1 MSIQQM
7 FFASLASGGD
17 FVINGSGLWAGVDD
31 RLLLTPSSAPS
42 STTIKSG
49 RIIFKLTSI
58 GAEQTLL
65 QAHVDGSNW
74 TQIKLFATNELGFEV
89 VDSGSETL
97 LLKTTQVLRDF
108 SSWYVLDWFYDSS
121 VATPSAS
128 SIGMALNG
136 VTITDFATAT
146 YPSQNVVCD
155 FGGNGVPMYIGAYN
169 ATSKDYSGYIAGI
182 SLYDGTKYGPA
193 NSGETT
199 DDGYWQINDVSGLT
213 FGDNGFLLSGG
224 SAISAGT
231 DSSGN
236 SNNFSKTGS
245 ISSVNE
251 SPTNGDAE

>member
-1 MSIQQM
+1 MLIPMIQ
-7 FFASLASGGD
+7 GGITLMGG
-17 FVINGSGLWAGVDD
+17 FVIEGSALWAGVDD

-74 TQIKLFATNELGFEV
+74 TQIKLFATNQLGFEV

-108 SSWYVLDWFYDSS
+108 SSWYVLDWFYDSTVS
-121 VATPSAS
+121 TPSAS

-136 VTITDFATAT
+136 VAITDFATAT

-155 FGGNGVPMYIGAYN
+155 FGGNGVPLYIGAYN

-199 DDGYWQINDVSGLT
+199 DDGFWSISDVSGLT